1 MKRSLFG
8 TVVAGIMIFGT
19 FAAPLPPLQML
30 KALL

>member
-19 FAAPLPPLQML
+19 FAAPLQML